1 MTTNRKM
8 PKGVEVTDSGALRI
22 WFMWRGKRV
31 REPVGLPFS
40 PINVKVAERLRIK
53 VVAAIDRGAFT
64 FTEFFPESKMV
75 EHDPDGKTFEQI
87 ADLWFRSKVQEGIK
101 ATTKVK
107 YRQLINQFWKPRYGN
122 LPIGRIKASQVKL
135 DIMEDEVLAE
145 ATSVRYNDALIPLR
159 GVFDLAV
166 ELDLLESNPA
176 AKIKNRTRAPA
187 DPDPFET
194 GEVKAIL
201 QASFKLWGW
210 EMADYFTVAFLTGL
224 RPSEQIALL
233 KVDAEMDRDRLL
245 VCRSMNVGQ
254 LETPKTKAGR
264 RYIELVGPARE
275 ALQRR
280 LDTPNTK
287 THLFHHPNLH
297 RPFAGART
305 VREAYWQPAV
315 EEAGVRQ
322 RTMYTTRHTFA
333 TQALMAGAHP
343 MWVANQMGH
352 EDTKLVFSTY
362 AKWLPDQAV
371 NRESKKVEAAL
382 GSLYSVQSVSKI
394 SSESSQIV
402 DL

>member
-1 MTTNRKM
+1 MGKVTGRENETNRKM

-31 REPVGLPFS
+31 REPVGLSFS

-87 ADLWFRSKVQEGIK
+87 ADLSFRSKVQEGIE

-166 ELDLLESNPA
+166 GTRSARVDA
-176 AKIKNRTRAPA
+176 GAKFKNRTRAPA
-187 DPDPFET
+187 DPDPIRDRR
-194 GEVKAIL
+194 GEGHPAGLL
-201 QASFKLWGW
+201 QARGW

-264 RYIELVGPARE
+264 R
-275 ALQRR
+275 
-280 LDTPNTK
+280 
-287 THLFHHPNLH
+287 
-297 RPFAGART
+297 
-305 VREAYWQPAV
+305 
-315 EEAGVRQ
+315 
-322 RTMYTTRHTFA
+322 
-333 TQALMAGAHP
+333 
-343 MWVANQMGH
+343 
-352 EDTKLVFSTY
+352 
-362 AKWLPDQAV
+362 
-371 NRESKKVEAAL
+371 
-382 GSLYSVQSVSKI
+382 
-394 SSESSQIV
+394 
-402 DL
+402 